1 MNVCQD
7 ILSSN
12 INNFVFWN
20 HFFIELDN
28 HKKYTKESGSNQFF
42 FNAKNIQVSL
52 MCFLKKKNLIMN
64 SKSNTYLKIFYK
76 NTEAIIYYINM
87 DKLELINQVCD

>member
-1 MNVCQD
+1 MDVCQD

-42 FNAKNIQVSL
+42 LTQ
-52 MCFLKKKNLIMN
+52 
-64 SKSNTYLKIFYK
+64 KIFKYR
-76 NTEAIIYYINM
+76 
-87 DKLELINQVCD
+87 